1 MIFIRADAPGFE
13 RPQRHHNGYR
23 KLLVPVYRKFNH
35 IQKKT
40 WMAKNWKG
48 LTPVSS
54 YQWGLSYWLNTSCG
68 EFGDRFKIIYPA
80 SEVDDSRSLILNID
94 TACTSRN
101 LPGCE
106 ALANFRSL
114 QTGDL
119 TEAVDCFKQCLKGQK
134 GEGLLRSDYIRDNT
148 VLESASGKE
157 ALIAFPT
164 HTV

>member
-1 MIFIRADAPGFE
+1 M
-13 RPQRHHNGYR
+13 
-23 KLLVPVYRKFNH
+23 
-35 IQKKT
+35 
-40 WMAKNWKG
+40 
-48 LTPVSS
+48 
-54 YQWGLSYWLNTSCG
+54 NTSCG